1 MCVFLVQSLS
11 HVRLCDP
18 MHYKILINS
27 LVTVL
32 SGKRKKEI
40 RSLAYLYFFFKRAEI
55 ILWNDCI
62 CKMKVVSTQVLLCA
76 ILFYKLK
83 TFQFFF
89 SFSVK

>member
-40 RSLAYLYFFFKRAEI
+40 RSLAYLNFF
-55 ILWNDCI
+55 
-62 CKMKVVSTQVLLCA
+62 
-76 ILFYKLK
+76 LK
-83 TFQFFF
+83 EL
-89 SFSVK
+89 K